1 MFVSVGAIIH
11 YKISIPKHN
20 ILNFTFV
27 VFVSRL
33 LLAIFAPIKE
43 LFSAV
48 ITFLITTIPILCN
61 EGYLITY
68 DEHDMVIGITHTVVN
83 IVDVLD

>member
-27 VFVSRL
+27 VFVSHL

-61 EGYLITY
+61 EGYLTY
-68 DEHDMVIGITHTVVN
+68 DEHDMVIGITHMVVN
-83 IVDVLD
+83 MVDVLD

>member
-11 YKISIPKHN
+11 YKNSIPKHN

-33 LLAIFAPIKE
+33 LLANNLSK
-43 LFSAV
+43 
-48 ITFLITTIPILCN
+48 
-61 EGYLITY
+61 
-68 DEHDMVIGITHTVVN
+68 
-83 IVDVLD
+83 

>member
-1 MFVSVGAIIH
+1 MIISCVCVTNNSDQDYVTKMFVSVGAIIH

-48 ITFLITTIPILCN
+48 ITFLITTIPILCK
-61 EGYLITY
+61 EG
-68 DEHDMVIGITHTVVN
+68 
-83 IVDVLD
+83 